1 MARSEQAKRLGT
13 VKTPV
18 AIYIVHHPECKEAE
32 ELSATLYDW
41 FRLGYLSGDSSGAGL
56 PVYFRR
62 QICDGRTPEERGAG
76 ATPQWAEFPTIQA
89 DKAELTVIIVLVD
102 HRMVVDPTW
111 RAAIVAL
118 SQRVAAG
125 QLRHDDRTASVELLP
140 AALHD
145 SFYRTGPLYGCF
157 NPVRLMGL
165 SKPAQVATLR
175 RAATEM
181 TARLLRNSSGNSFR
195 PLDVFLSHAKK
206 DGTAIAEFLRDGIRR
221 FGQLQAWY
229 DTNDLPFGKAWEKR
243 MRASAT
249 EVTASM
255 VSVVTDAYPTR
266 PWCRQ
271 ETRLARTPR
280 RLKAPKNTRVWRL
293 QPMVAVHHP
302 QLSWVRAIP
311 MLEGVPR
318 IGWDPYNPID
328 HTELVVDRLVLE
340 MMLSYVHQ
348 RVAKDLDR
356 RDGRDEETCFITW
369 VPDSWTLAKLRHL
382 LEEEG
387 DARKVKTIV
396 YPGYGL
402 TPAEI
407 DDLEPAIK
415 GFTPE
420 TELKS
425 FEDYL

>member
-1 MARSEQAKRLGT
+1 LAAK
-13 VKTPV
+13 
-18 AIYIVHHPECKEAE
+18 
-32 ELSATLYDW
+32 LYDW

-62 QICDGRTPEERGAG
+62 QIRDMRLANQPTHDAAPRWELSPPIEFERS
-76 ATPQWAEFPTIQA
+76 Q
-89 DKAELTVIIVLVD
+89 LTVIIVLVD
-102 HRMVVDPTW
+102 HRMVVEEDW

-118 SQRVAAG
+118 SQHVAGIRREHEDSRAP
-125 QLRHDDRTASVELLP
+125 VELLP

-145 SFYRTGPLYGCF
+145 SFYRTGPLYGSF

-165 SKPAQVATLR
+165 TWDQQVAALR

-181 TARLLRNSSGNSFR
+181 TARLLRNSAGNTFK

-206 DGTAIAEFLRDGIRR
+206 DGTQIAETLRDGVRR
-221 FGQLQAWY
+221 FGQLQPWY
-229 DTNDLPFGKAWEKR
+229 DSNDLPFGKAWAKR
-243 MRASAT
+243 MQSSAA
-249 EVTASM
+249 ESTAAM
-255 VSVVTDAYPTR
+255 VSVVTDAYSTR

-271 ETRLARTPR
+271 EARLARTPR
-280 RLKAPKNTRVWRL
+280 QLTSPANSRVWRL
-293 QPMVAVHHP
+293 QPMVAVHRP
-302 QLSWVRAIP
+302 GSNWVRAMA

-318 IGWDPYNPID
+318 IGWDASQPVE

-348 RVAKDLDR
+348 SVARDLDK
-356 RDGRDEETCFITW
+356 RDGVGNETCFVTW
-369 VPDSWTLAKLRHL
+369 VPDSWTLAQLRYL
-382 LEEEG
+382 LDQKGE
-387 DARKVKTIV
+387 ARQVTKIV

-407 DDLEPAIK
+407 EDLEPAIK
-415 GFTPE
+415 SFNRK
-420 TELKS
+420 TELVS

>member
-1 MARSEQAKRLGT
+1 R
-13 VKTPV
+13 
-18 AIYIVHHPECKEAE
+18 
-32 ELSATLYDW
+32 
-41 FRLGYLSGDSSGAGL
+41 
-56 PVYFRR
+56 
-62 QICDGRTPEERGAG
+62 
-76 ATPQWAEFPTIQA
+76 WAEFPKIEEDEA
-89 DKAELTVIIVLVD
+89 KLTVIIVLVD

-118 SQRVAAG
+118 SERVAKERTRRDG
-125 QLRHDDRTASVELLP
+125 QNASVELLP

-165 SKPAQVATLR
+165 PKPVQEATLR

-206 DGTAIAEFLRDGIRR
+206 DGTKIAESLRDGVRR

-229 DTNDLPFGKAWEKR
+229 DTNDLPFGQAWEKR

-249 EVTASM
+249 ETTASM

-271 ETRLARTPR
+271 EARLARTPR
-280 RLKAPKNTRVWRL
+280 RLKAPKNSRVWRL
-293 QPMVAVHHP
+293 QPMVAVHQP
-302 QLSWVRAIP
+302 QLNWVRAIP

-318 IGWDPYNPID
+318 IGWNDANPIE

-348 RVAKDLDR
+348 CVAKDLDR
-356 RDGRDEETCFITW
+356 RDGLDGETCFITW
-369 VPDSWTLAKLRHL
+369 VPDSWTLAMLRHL
-382 LEEEG
+382 LEKEG
-387 DARKVKTIV
+387 DAQKVKTIV

-415 GFTPE
+415 GFTPQ